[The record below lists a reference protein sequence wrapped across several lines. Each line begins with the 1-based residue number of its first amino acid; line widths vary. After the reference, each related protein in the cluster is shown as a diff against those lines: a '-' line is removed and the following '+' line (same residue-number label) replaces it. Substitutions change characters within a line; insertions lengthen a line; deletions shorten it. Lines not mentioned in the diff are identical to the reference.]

1 MNSSTLQ
8 QYILKFLSDNEKHTV
23 QEIKNYLSDINND
36 YTDGQFSGS
45 INTLQRN
52 GSIKKIERGVYVA
65 KTRKENMRKCFVVSP
80 IGEEGSETRKRA
92 DQLFK
97 YVINPVCEQ
106 CEFNAIRVD
115 KINNSDA
122 ITQTILDH
130 LRTDE
135 LVIADMTEH
144 NPNAFFE
151 IGYRSALGKP
161 MIHLKKI
168 GETIPFDVANI
179 RAFDYD
185 LSDLDSVEKIKS
197 RLIQTIE
204 NISFE
209 IPGDD
214 NTESFVDTE
223 STNNILPLLYDISD
237 KIDGLESKIKSVNSE
252 TIDSIMKATS
262 KLSASSHAESTDDMI
277 KRMVM
282 EQILNNPSSADALM
296 RLADKYG
303 KKW

>member
-8 QYILKFLSDNEKHTV
+8 QLVLEFLSDNQKHTV
-23 QEIKNYLSDINND
+23 QEIKAYLNNADSD

-45 INTLQRN
+45 INTLLRN
-52 GSIKKIERGVYVA
+52 GSIRKIDRGVYVA
-65 KTRKENMRKCFVVSP
+65 KTRKENMRKCFVISP
-80 IGEEGSETRKRA
+80 IGDEGSETRKRA

-122 ITQTILDH
+122 ITQTIIDH
-130 LRTDE
+130 LRSDE

-161 MIHLKKI
+161 MIHLKKS
-168 GETIPFDVANI
+168 GETIPFDIANI

-185 LSDLDSVEKIKS
+185 LCDLDSVEKIKS
-197 RLIQTIE
+197 RLINTIE
-204 NISFE
+204 NLSFE
-209 IPGDD
+209 NSDD
-214 NTESFVDTE
+214 SSEENYIDAEPS
-223 STNNILPLLYDISD
+223 NNILPLLYDLSD
-237 KIDGLESKIKSVNSE
+237 KIDVLESKIKAVNSE

-262 KLSASSHAESTDDMI
+262 RLSASSHTESTDDMI

-282 EQILNNPSSADALM
+282 EQILSNPSSADALM

-303 KKW
+303 KK